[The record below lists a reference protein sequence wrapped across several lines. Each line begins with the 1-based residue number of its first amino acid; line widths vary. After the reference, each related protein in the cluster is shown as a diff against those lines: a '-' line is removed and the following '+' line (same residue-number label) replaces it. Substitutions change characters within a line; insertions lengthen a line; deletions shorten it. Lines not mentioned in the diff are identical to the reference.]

1 VKPDLTI
8 VGAGLAGLTAAIEAA
23 ERGWRVTVAEAHSRP
38 GGRARSLADPFRAND
53 GPHAVYVDG
62 SWWAWLERRGLTPPI
77 VEAPRY
83 ATLVRTGG
91 RLGPWP
97 AELSQ
102 AMAALPA
109 EAPAGESFR
118 AWLLR
123 HVDAKTAEAIVG
135 VAFIFTFDHD
145 PGRLSAAF
153 VHQRLRRALAG
164 GVRYVAGGWSTLV
177 GLLAGRA
184 SRLGAQLR
192 TQTRVPVLP
201 AGPTI
206 LATSLA
212 AARQLTG
219 DRSLTWPSARLA
231 TVDLGLR
238 ADGGPAWFRVVDT
251 DDRIYAARYSLA
263 DPTLAPPGHE
273 LIQIAAACA
282 PGERKADAER
292 RVQRLLDQ
300 SWPGWRAAVQWHR
313 SALRTHCT
321 GAVDPPG
328 TTWHDRPAVSRGGTL
343 TVATDQSAAP
353 GLLAEVGIAAAQ
365 LALQQLGETP
375 RPTQVRQHS
384 LSISPGY
391 SPMRAL

>member
-1 VKPDLTI
+1 MKPDLTI

-23 ERGWRVTVAEAHSRP
+23 EGGWRVTVAEAHSRP
-38 GGRARSLADPFRAND
+38 GGRARSLAAPFRAND
-53 GPHAVYVDG
+53 GPHAIYVDG
-62 SWWAWLERRGLTPPI
+62 PWWAWLERRGLTPPI

-102 AMAALPA
+102 AMATLPA
-109 EAPAGESFR
+109 GAPAGESFR

-123 HVDAKTAEAIVG
+123 HVDAKTAEAIVA

-153 VHQRLRRALAG
+153 VHQRLRQALAG

-177 GLLAGRA
+177 GLLAERA
-184 SRLGAQLR
+184 GRLGAQLR
-192 TQTRVPVLP
+192 TEARVPVLP

-238 ADGGPAWFRVVDT
+238 ADGGPGWFRVIDT

-282 PGERKADAER
+282 PGERKTDAER

-313 SALRTHCT
+313 SAVRTHCT

-328 TTWHDRPAVSRGGTL
+328 TTWHDRPAVSRGSTL

-375 RPTQVRQHS
+375 RPS
-384 LSISPGY
+384 
-391 SPMRAL
+391 RARHHNGPVPAG

>member
-1 VKPDLTI
+1 MKPDLTI

-83 ATLVRTGG
+83 VTLVRTGG

-251 DDRIYAARYSLA
+251 DNRIYAARYSLA

-282 PGERKADAER
+282 PRERKTDAER

-313 SALRTHCT
+313 SSVRTHCT
-321 GAVDPPG
+321 GAIDPPG
-328 TTWHDRPAVSRGGTL
+328 TTWRDRPAVSRGGTL
-343 TVATDQSAAP
+343 AVATDQSAVP
-353 GLLAEVGIAAAQ
+353 GLLAETGITAAQ
-365 LALQQLGETP
+365 LAVEQLGETRRG
-375 RPTQVRQHS
+375 RPYRRVLDYQ
-384 LSISPGY
+384 G
-391 SPMRAL
+391 MGN

>member
-1 VKPDLTI
+1 
-8 VGAGLAGLTAAIEAA
+8 
-23 ERGWRVTVAEAHSRP
+23 
-38 GGRARSLADPFRAND
+38 
-53 GPHAVYVDG
+53 
-62 SWWAWLERRGLTPPI
+62 
-77 VEAPRY
+77 
-83 ATLVRTGG
+83 
-91 RLGPWP
+91 
-97 AELSQ
+97 
-102 AMAALPA
+102 MAALPA

-219 DRSLTWPSARLA
+219 DMSLTWPSARLA

-251 DDRIYAARYSLA
+251 DNRIYAARYSLA

-292 RVQRLLDQ
+292 RVHRLLDQ

>member
-38 GGRARSLADPFRAND
+38 GGRARSLADPFRANE

-62 SWWAWLERRGLTPPI
+62 PWWTWLERRGLTPPI

-91 RLGPWP
+91 QLGPWP

-164 GVRYVAGGWSTLV
+164 GARYVAGGWSTLV

-238 ADGGPAWFRVVDT
+238 ADGGPGWFRVVDT
-251 DDRIYAARYSLA
+251 DNLIYAARYSLA

-300 SWPGWRAAVQWHR
+300 SWPGWRVAVQWYR

-365 LALQQLGETP
+365 LALQQLDETP
-375 RPTQVRQHS
+375 GPTQVRQHS